1 MKRMLLVLTA
11 LPFLAAAAPIPSFT
25 GSFPPDVRT
34 VAIVMPGSVLAK
46 PSFDKGVAM
55 LRAAGYRVKLAP
67 RLSFKVKAPV
77 EDRVADL
84 EEAWMDPEVDL
95 VLCARGGQG
104 TEDLLP
110 KLDWAKLRTR
120 RQRVLGF
127 SNITWLLNA
136 MLKEDAGHPFSGP
149 TLASFLQADASALSW
164 MAASLGGGVLPDLKL
179 RPLRPGACGGKPCGG
194 HIAMIV
200 RALRI
205 GWAVDPKGRIVFLER
220 SIRLPSAIREELDEL
235 VASGYFTNCAGVVFG
250 DITPGDAAGKRL
262 SGAALEA
269 GKAEVLQIKKDFAAK
284 VTCPV
289 WDGYPYGHVPLN
301 CAIDF
306 FREVTIS
313 EDGVLRWE
321 VLPIGDAHN
330 SDKHPENKAP

>member
-1 MKRMLLVLTA
+1 MKRLIALAT
-11 LPFLAAAAPIPSFT
+11 LPFLAAAAPLPSLT
-25 GSFPPDVRT
+25 GCLPPDVRT

-55 LRAAGYRVKLAP
+55 LRAAGYRVKVAP
-67 RLSFKVKAPV
+67 RLSFKAQAPV

-110 KLDWAKLRTR
+110 RLDWAKLRTR

-149 TLASFLQADASALSW
+149 TLGSYLRADAGALSW
-164 MAASLGGGVLPDLKL
+164 MAASLGGGALPDLKL
-179 RPLRPGACGGKPCGG
+179 NPLRPGACGGKPCGG
-194 HIAMIV
+194 HIAMIA
-200 RALRI
+200 RALKT
-205 GWAVDPKGRIVFLER
+205 GWAADPKGRIVFLER
-220 SIRLPSAIREELDEL
+220 SVRLPSVTREELDSL
-235 VASGYFTNCAGVVFG
+235 VAGGYFTNCAGVVFG
-250 DITPGDAAGKRL
+250 DITPGDADGGRL

-301 CAIDF
+301 CVIDF

-313 EDGVLRWE
+313 EDGVLRWGD
-321 VLPIGDAHN
+321 VPIDDAHT
-330 SDKHPENKAP
+330 SDKHPENKAQ

>member
-1 MKRMLLVLTA
+1 LEKGIESMKRIIALAA
-11 LPFLAAAAPIPSFT
+11 LPFIAAAAPLPSLT
-25 GSFPPDVRT
+25 GCLPPDVRT

-46 PSFDKGVAM
+46 PSFDRGVAM
-55 LRAAGYRVKLAP
+55 LRAAGYRVKVAP
-67 RLSFKVKAPV
+67 RLSFKAQAPV

-84 EEAWMDPEVDL
+84 EEAWMNPEVDL

-149 TLASFLQADASALSW
+149 TLASFLKADASALSW
-164 MAASLGGGVLPDLKL
+164 MAASLGGGALPDLKL
-179 RPLRPGACGGKPCGG
+179 RPLRPGACAGKPCGG
-194 HIAMIV
+194 HISMLF
-200 RALRI
+200 RALPL
-205 GWAVDPKGRIVFLER
+205 GWTPDTTGRIVFLECSVR
-220 SIRLPSAIREELDEL
+220 HPPVVRKELEAL
-235 VASGYFTNCAGVVFG
+235 VAGGFFTNCAGVVFG
-250 DITPGDAAGKRL
+250 DITPGDEKGNHLTGEALK
-262 SGAALEA
+262 SGRE
-269 GKAEVLQIKKDFAAK
+269 EVLQIKKDFAAK

-313 EDGVLRWE
+313 EDGVLHQKPTPR
-321 VLPIGDAHN
+321 P
-330 SDKHPENKAP
+330 